1 MDGWLQAM
9 LLTAM
14 VTGLLGGVH
23 CAAMCGGIVGM
34 TFAPGAD
41 GIPPGW
47 GRNLAYQA
55 GRLGSY
61 VIAGTLAGAAS
72 EASLA
77 VRGSLMT
84 PQILMVVMGV
94 ALLVTALNVAGVRP
108 VTRSVEA
115 AGALLWRQLQPLSRR
130 FLPVRSARQALGLG
144 LVWGWL
150 PCSMVYAVLLL
161 ALASGSAAQGAMMLA
176 AFGVGTLPNL
186 LLIGWSW
193 RGLRARLPQAGILRP
208 VAATVIA
215 AAGFYGIAHALHPAA
230 MQPDSALC
238 RYLPGLAEL
247 LR

>member
-1 MDGWLQAM
+1 MDSWLQAM
-9 LLTAM
+9 LLTAL

-34 TFAPGAD
+34 TSAPGAD
-41 GIPPGW
+41 GIAPGW

-150 PCSMVYAVLLL
+150 PCGMVYAVLLL

-215 AAGFYGIAHALHPAA
+215 AAGLYGITHALYPAA

>member
-9 LLTAM
+9 LLTAL

-34 TFAPGAD
+34 TSAPGAD

-150 PCSMVYAVLLL
+150 PCGMVYAVLLL

-215 AAGFYGIAHALHPAA
+215 ASGFYGIAHALHPAA